1 MPVHTVVL
9 TVGLKITDNEARS
22 ALEAIQV
29 KMGLGEQVRALAR
42 EDRWELDVETETA
55 AEAEAAVARLVQ
67 TTNVFANP
75 NKHRYAFAPAG
86 ASHGADLA
94 PDEVAV
100 LVTDREG
107 AQGESMVVALRRAGA
122 ASVVAVRRSARWR
135 VRLATPPAP
144 GQPGL
149 LELVRRIGVAESR
162 SEGLLANP
170 HSQTVRAVFPWGEQK
185 PLVD

>member
-1 MPVHTVVL
+1 
-9 TVGLKITDNEARS
+9 
-22 ALEAIQV
+22 
-29 KMGLGEQVRALAR
+29 MGLGEQVRALAR

-107 AQGESMVVALRRAGA
+107 AQASPWSWPSA
-122 ASVVAVRRSARWR
+122 APAPRPWSRSAARAVACPSR
-135 VRLATPPAP
+135 DPA
-144 GQPGL
+144 GSRQPGL